1 MGGLGQGTALRAG
14 REGTV
19 SGVRVAVAKG
29 RLLEPL
35 VELFRTAGLTSPG
48 FDLRDDS
55 RRLLVE
61 DEGAGLSFLLV
72 KPADVPTYV
81 EYGAADLGVVG
92 KDVLWEAGRQVCELL
107 DLGFGFCRLVVAAP
121 RSSPDLRSLPYAPRL
136 ATKYPRIAEE
146 YFARQGVQVEIV
158 KLNGAVELAPG
169 AGLAEAIVDLVATG
183 RTLAENG
190 LVPVAEIGE
199 ATARLIANRISY
211 KVEYERIRR
220 MTARLRRA
228 LAKGEER

>member
-1 MGGLGQGTALRAG
+1 
-14 REGTV
+14 V
-19 SGVRVAVAKG
+19 SGVRIAVAKG

-35 VELFRTAGLTSPG
+35 VELFRTSGLVSPE
-48 FDLRDDS
+48 FELRDDS

-61 DEGAGLSFLLV
+61 HEAAGLSFLLV

-81 EYGAADLGVVG
+81 EYGAVDLGVVG

-121 RSSPDLRSLPYAPRL
+121 RRAARVDLRSLPYAPRI

-146 YFARQGVQVEIV
+146 YFARRGIQVEIV
-158 KLNGAVELAPG
+158 KLNGAIELAPG

-183 RTLAENG
+183 RTLEEND
-190 LVPVAEIGE
+190 LVPTAEIGQ
-199 ATARLIANRISY
+199 ATARLVANRISY
-211 KVEYERIRR
+211 KVEYERIRE
-220 MTARLRRA
+220 MAERLRRA
-228 LAKGEER
+228 LGERRTVGEDGR

>member
-1 MGGLGQGTALRAG
+1 M
-14 REGTV
+14 
-19 SGVRVAVAKG
+19 RVAVAKG

-35 VELFRTAGLTSPG
+35 LELFRKAGLVSPG
-48 FDLRDDS
+48 FDLRDDF
-55 RRLLVE
+55 RRLMVE
-61 DEGAGLSFLLV
+61 DEGSGLSFLLV
-72 KPADVPTYV
+72 KPVDVPTYV

-121 RSSPDLRSLPYAPRL
+121 RRAGWQSLRSLPYSPRI

-146 YFARQGVQVEIV
+146 YFAQQGIQVEIV
-158 KLNGAVELAPG
+158 KLNGAIELAPG

-183 RTLAENG
+183 RTLAEND
-190 LVPVAEIGE
+190 LVPLGEIGQ

-211 KVEYERIRR
+211 KVEYDRIRE
-220 MTARLRRA
+220 MGERLRQALVGRGDERRA
-228 LAKGEER
+228 REGADRTEGDQA

>member
-1 MGGLGQGTALRAG
+1 MN
-14 REGTV
+14 
-19 SGVRVAVAKG
+19 GVRVAVAKG

-35 VELFRTAGLTSPG
+35 VALFRAAGLVSPG

-61 DEGAGLSFLLV
+61 DSGSGLSFLLV

-121 RSSPDLRSLPYAPRL
+121 RQAGRNDLRDLRALPYAPRI

-146 YFARQGVQVEIV
+146 YFTRQGIQVEIV
-158 KLNGAVELAPG
+158 KLNGAIELAPA

-183 RTLAENG
+183 RTLAEND
-190 LVPVAEIGE
+190 LVPVGEIGQ

-211 KVEYERIRR
+211 KVEYERVRE
-220 MTARLRRA
+220 MTERLRRT
-228 LAKGEER
+228 LAEQGGGGEAGQGGGG